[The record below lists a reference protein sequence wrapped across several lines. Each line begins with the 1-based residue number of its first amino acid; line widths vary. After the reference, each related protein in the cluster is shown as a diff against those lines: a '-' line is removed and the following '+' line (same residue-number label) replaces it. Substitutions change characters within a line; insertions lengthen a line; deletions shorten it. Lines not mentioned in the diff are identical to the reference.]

1 MLTREVMI
9 LRELLE
15 AKKEFV
21 SGNHIA
27 ERLGISR
34 VAIWSHMEKLRSQGF
49 DFEAVRSKG
58 YRLTLRPDSLNEA
71 LMRALLPRAAKDLNV
86 VVRDRIDS
94 TNSEAERLLANGQKT
109 PVLVLAR
116 EQTEGR
122 GRLGRRWHSPDNGNL
137 YASFAF
143 RPEVSPARLST
154 FTLWMGVNICECIN
168 SFFRIESNIK
178 WPNDIH
184 IEGRKVAGILTE
196 ARMDADQTR
205 DVVLGIGL
213 NVNGDTND
221 WPEDLKA
228 IATSI
233 RQETGSAQDINR
245 FTAALAGRI
254 ALAYE
259 QFVSDSHRAELKEK
273 WNAYDALRGLKVSL
287 LQGKDKITGIAR
299 GIDVHGALVL
309 ERVDGSKLL
318 IRAGEVTIEK

>member
-1 MLTREVMI
+1 MLTKEVMI
-9 LRELLE
+9 LRELLD
-15 AKKEFV
+15 AKDKFI

-58 YRLTLRPDSLNEA
+58 YRLTLRPSSLNQA
-71 LMRALLPRAAKDLNV
+71 LIRALLPRSAKDLKIV
-86 VVRDRIDS
+86 VCDRIDS
-94 TNSEAERLLANGQKT
+94 TNSEAERLLANGQET

-116 EQTEGR
+116 EQTSGR
-122 GRLGRRWHSPDNGNL
+122 GRLGRQWHSPDNGNL

-154 FTLWMGVNICECIN
+154 FTLWMGLNICECIN

-184 IEGRKVAGILTE
+184 IDGRKVAGILTE

-213 NVNGDTND
+213 NVNGDTID
-221 WPEDLKA
+221 WPQELKA

-233 RQETGSAQDINR
+233 RQETGTAQDINR
-245 FTAALAGRI
+245 FTAAIAGRVM
-254 ALAYE
+254 LAYE
-259 QFVSDSHRAELKEK
+259 QFVSDSHRTAMKEK
-273 WNAYDALRGLKVSL
+273 WNTYDALEGRSVGLI
-287 LQGKDKITGIAR
+287 QGNDKITGIAR
-299 GIDVHGALVL
+299 GIDVHGALIL
-309 ERVDGSKLL
+309 ERTDGSKIL

>member
-1 MLTREVMI
+1 MLTKEVMI
-9 LRELLE
+9 LRELLDGNDD
-15 AKKEFV
+15 FV
-21 SGNHIA
+21 SGNRIA

-58 YRLTLRPDSLNEA
+58 YRLTLRPNSLNEA
-71 LMRALLPRAAKDLNV
+71 LIKALLPRSAKNLHV
-86 VVRDRIDS
+86 VVYDRIDS
-94 TNSEAERLLANGQKT
+94 TNSEAERLLANGQET

-122 GRLGRRWHSPDNGNL
+122 GRLGRHWHSPDNGNL

-168 SFFRIESNIK
+168 AFFRLESNVK

-184 IEGRKVAGILTE
+184 IDGRKVAGILTE

-213 NVNGDTND
+213 NVNGISND
-221 WPEDLKA
+221 WPQELKA

-233 RQETGSAQDINR
+233 RQETGAAQDINR
-245 FTAALAGRI
+245 FTAALTGRVL
-254 ALAYE
+254 LAYE
-259 QFVSDSHRAELKEK
+259 QFVSDSHRTQLKEK
-273 WNAYDALRGLKVSL
+273 WNAYDALEGREVSL
-287 LQGKDKITGIAR
+287 LQGNDKITGIAH
-299 GIDVHGALVL
+299 GIDAHGALIL
-309 ERVDGSKLL
+309 ERADGSRIL
-318 IRAGEVTIEK
+318 IRAGEVSIEK